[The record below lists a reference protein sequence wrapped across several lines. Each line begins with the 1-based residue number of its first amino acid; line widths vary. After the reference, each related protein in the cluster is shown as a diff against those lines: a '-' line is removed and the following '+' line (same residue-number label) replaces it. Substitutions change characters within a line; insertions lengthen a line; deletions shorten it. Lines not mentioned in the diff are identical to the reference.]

1 MIDIFR
7 RKNCNESE
15 AENAALAFENEAL
28 KKQIQELLTLDET
41 GVFAELDQLLK
52 IILNKALIIC
62 DASASFFSLM
72 GEDPTKLN
80 IRVNNSV
87 TLEELE
93 TLAKKFTMEYIKWT
107 ETEAEVIE
115 IDNFVLLP
123 LVRRHR
129 MIGLIG
135 LKIDK
140 SSVNNL
146 HDLLPLLASK
156 SAASLESA
164 MLYDKMFQRLLVL
177 SNVFILG
184 KEIVSNIELKSLV
197 DKFLSIASDGTG
209 SEVAGLFLVKGRT
222 DLPYFTRLQ
231 KNNCNLDFAPNT
243 LDGYTELIQAVR
255 SERKLRMENNLENT
269 EFAEFEVDKVP
280 GTKLRNTLAMP
291 LKTPDKLLGI
301 IQVANKLNQGKY
313 SSEDIDLLN
322 ILSSQLA
329 FVIQNADLFS
339 NLQKAY
345 IDTLSAL
352 TGAIDAKDSYT
363 RGHSE
368 RVTELSIKLAEECNV
383 PSSEIENI
391 KLGGLLHDIGKIGI
405 PEAVLNKPGRLND
418 EEFNIIKSH
427 PDLGLH
433 ILGKVEFLEHIV
445 PIIRHHHERYD
456 GKGYPGGLK
465 GDNIPLLA
473 RIVSVVDTFDAM
485 TTNRP
490 YRKALT
496 IEESLVEIDRCSG
509 SQFDPDIAAKF
520 IKMVRRDGIHFDFGD
535 MSLPQTYETIQAKAK
550 GN

>member
-15 AENAALAFENEAL
+15 AENAALALENEAL

-52 IILNKALIIC
+52 IILKKALVIC

-93 TLAKKFTMEYIKWT
+93 TLAKKFTLEYIKWT

-465 GDNIPLLA
+465 GENIPLLA

-535 MSLPQTYETIQAKAK
+535 MSLPQTYETIQARAK
-550 GN
+550 GT

>member
-87 TLEELE
+87 TLEELD
-93 TLAKKFTMEYIKWT
+93 TLAKKFTLEYIKWT

-269 EFAEFEVDKVP
+269 EFAEFEVDKSRAP
-280 GTKLRNTLAMP
+280 
-291 LKTPDKLLGI
+291 
-301 IQVANKLNQGKY
+301 
-313 SSEDIDLLN
+313 
-322 ILSSQLA
+322 
-329 FVIQNADLFS
+329 
-339 NLQKAY
+339 NL
-345 IDTLSAL
+345 
-352 TGAIDAKDSYT
+352 
-363 RGHSE
+363 
-368 RVTELSIKLAEECNV
+368 
-383 PSSEIENI
+383 
-391 KLGGLLHDIGKIGI
+391 
-405 PEAVLNKPGRLND
+405 
-418 EEFNIIKSH
+418 
-427 PDLGLH
+427 
-433 ILGKVEFLEHIV
+433 
-445 PIIRHHHERYD
+445 
-456 GKGYPGGLK
+456 
-465 GDNIPLLA
+465 
-473 RIVSVVDTFDAM
+473 
-485 TTNRP
+485 
-490 YRKALT
+490 
-496 IEESLVEIDRCSG
+496 
-509 SQFDPDIAAKF
+509 
-520 IKMVRRDGIHFDFGD
+520 
-535 MSLPQTYETIQAKAK
+535 ETHLQCH
-550 GN
+550 

>member
-15 AENAALAFENEAL
+15 AENAALALENEIL

-52 IILNKALIIC
+52 IILKKALVIC

-93 TLAKKFTMEYIKWT
+93 TLAKKFTLEYIKWT

>member
-15 AENAALAFENEAL
+15 AENAALALENEVL

-52 IILNKALIIC
+52 IILKKALVIC

-93 TLAKKFTMEYIKWT
+93 TLAKKFTLEYIKWT

>member
-87 TLEELE
+87 TLEELD
-93 TLAKKFTMEYIKWT
+93 TLAKKFTLEYIKWT

-209 SEVAGLFLVKGRT
+209 SEVASLFLVKGRT

>member
-15 AENAALAFENEAL
+15 AENAALALENEAL

-87 TLEELE
+87 TLEELD
-93 TLAKKFTMEYIKWT
+93 TLAKKFTLEYIKWT

-209 SEVAGLFLVKGRT
+209 SEVASLFLVKGRT

-465 GDNIPLLA
+465 GENIPLLA

>member
-15 AENAALAFENEAL
+15 AENAALAFENETL

-87 TLEELE
+87 TLEELD
-93 TLAKKFTMEYIKWT
+93 TLAKKFTLEYIKWT

>member
-15 AENAALAFENEAL
+15 AENAALALENEAL

-93 TLAKKFTMEYIKWT
+93 TLAKKFTLEYIKWT

>member
-7 RKNCNESE
+7 RKNCNESD
-15 AENAALAFENEAL
+15 AENAALALENEAL

-93 TLAKKFTMEYIKWT
+93 SLAQKFTLEYIKWT

-140 SSVNNL
+140 SSINNL

-301 IQVANKLNQGKY
+301 IQVANKLNQGNY

-368 RVTELSIKLAEECNV
+368 RVTELSIKLAEECEV
-383 PSSEIENI
+383 PASEIENI

-456 GKGYPGGLK
+456 GKGYPGSLK

-496 IEESLVEIDRCSG
+496 IEESLVEIERCSG

-535 MSLPQTYETIQAKAK
+535 MSLPQTYETIQARAK
-550 GN
+550 GT

>member
-87 TLEELE
+87 TLEELD
-93 TLAKKFTMEYIKWT
+93 TLAKKFTLEYIKWT

-209 SEVAGLFLVKGRT
+209 SEVASLFLVKGRT

-465 GDNIPLLA
+465 GENIPLLA

>member
-15 AENAALAFENEAL
+15 AENAALALENEVL

-52 IILNKALIIC
+52 IILKKALVIC

-80 IRVNNSV
+80 LRVNNSV

-93 TLAKKFTMEYIKWT
+93 TLAKKFTLEYIKWT

>member
-15 AENAALAFENEAL
+15 AENAALALENEAL

-87 TLEELE
+87 TLEELD
-93 TLAKKFTMEYIKWT
+93 TLAKKFTLEYIKWT

-135 LKIDK
+135 LRIDK

-243 LDGYTELIQAVR
+243 LDGYTEFIQAVR

>member
-1 MIDIFR
+1 
-7 RKNCNESE
+7 
-15 AENAALAFENEAL
+15 
-28 KKQIQELLTLDET
+28 
-41 GVFAELDQLLK
+41 
-52 IILNKALIIC
+52 
-62 DASASFFSLM
+62 
-72 GEDPTKLN
+72 
-80 IRVNNSV
+80 
-87 TLEELE
+87 
-93 TLAKKFTMEYIKWT
+93 
-107 ETEAEVIE
+107 
-115 IDNFVLLP
+115 
-123 LVRRHR
+123 
-129 MIGLIG
+129 
-135 LKIDK
+135 
-140 SSVNNL
+140 
-146 HDLLPLLASK
+146 
-156 SAASLESA
+156 
-164 MLYDKMFQRLLVL
+164 
-177 SNVFILG
+177 
-184 KEIVSNIELKSLV
+184 
-197 DKFLSIASDGTG
+197 
-209 SEVAGLFLVKGRT
+209 
-222 DLPYFTRLQ
+222 
-231 KNNCNLDFAPNT
+231 
-243 LDGYTELIQAVR
+243 
-255 SERKLRMENNLENT
+255 
-269 EFAEFEVDKVP
+269 
-280 GTKLRNTLAMP
+280 
-291 LKTPDKLLGI
+291 
-301 IQVANKLNQGKY
+301 VANKLNQGKY

>member
-15 AENAALAFENEAL
+15 AENAALAFENETL

-87 TLEELE
+87 TLEELD
-93 TLAKKFTMEYIKWT
+93 TLAKKFTLEYIKWT

-209 SEVAGLFLVKGRT
+209 SEVASLFLVKGRT

-465 GDNIPLLA
+465 GENIPLLA

>member
-52 IILNKALIIC
+52 IILKKALVIC

-93 TLAKKFTMEYIKWT
+93 TLAKKFTLEYIKWT